1 MPDNLQTS
9 EHTLANRFRLGVA
22 LAAVLACLLGVGLLL
37 KNRWQVAWDEA
48 EQARSAGQ
56 LKRTTRAQTHYS
68 TGQLPKPA
76 IPATARAS
84 SPSTPPAAA
93 PAAEVAL
100 PAADEAAL
108 PVTATATVQPARPA
122 TGGRVAAPTVFGS
135 ITGQVLLLGTPP
147 REPTI
152 PFDPMCGRLWTN
164 GPPTIGWYKTSSEGG
179 LTEVFVYLSAGV
191 PKGEYPLPEQ
201 PVLIDQRGCVFTPY
215 VAGVQVGQ
223 TILIRN
229 SDPVLHNVHWTPAVQ
244 SPATNLSAKETA
256 KFVALHGRRPT
267 VGNIE
272 SNRAQPPGSPDLAY
286 IFTQPEVFLRL
297 KCDVHPWMF
306 AYVGV
311 VEHPFFAVTDTN
323 GVFTIPNVPPGR
335 YTLQA
340 VHRKTHP
347 TGKGLTVDIVVEAD
361 AETPVL
367 FELNL
372 ISPGSTASR

>member
-9 EHTLANRFRLGVA
+9 SHTLANRFRLGVT

-56 LKRTTRAQTHYS
+56 LKRTTRAQTHYY
-68 TGQLPKPA
+68 TVQLPKPA

-84 SPSTPPAAA
+84 SPATPPVTT
-93 PAAEVAL
+93 PSEELVL
-100 PAADEAAL
+100 PMADEAAL

-122 TGGRVAAPTVFGS
+122 NSGRVAAPTVFGS
-135 ITGQVLLLGTPP
+135 ITGQVLLSGTPP
-147 REPTI
+147 PEAQL

-164 GPPTIGWYKTSSEGG
+164 GPPTIGWYKLSSEGG
-179 LTEVFVYLSAGV
+179 LAEVFVYLSAGV
-191 PKGEYPLPEQ
+191 PKRRYPLPEE
-201 PVLIDQRGCVFTPY
+201 PLVIDQRGCLFTPY
-215 VAGVQVGQ
+215 VAGAQVCQ
-223 TILIRN
+223 TIRVLN
-229 SDPVLHNVHWTPAVQ
+229 SDPVLHNVHPT
-244 SPATNLSAKETA
+244 
-256 KFVALHGRRPT
+256 PT
-267 VGNIE
+267 VPGNRE
-272 SNRAQPPGSPDLAY
+272 TNRAQLPKGAPLDHLFAE
-286 IFTQPEVFLRL
+286 PEVFVRF

-361 AETPVL
+361 AETPVV
-367 FELNL
+367 FEVN
-372 ISPGSTASR
+372 INNSGRTASR